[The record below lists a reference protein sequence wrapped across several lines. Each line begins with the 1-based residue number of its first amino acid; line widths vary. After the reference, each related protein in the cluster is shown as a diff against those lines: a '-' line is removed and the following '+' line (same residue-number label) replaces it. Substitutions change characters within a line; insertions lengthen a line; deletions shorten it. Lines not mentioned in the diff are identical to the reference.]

1 MPEQGL
7 HLQLERYDSNTEK
20 CMSTPAVHPIS
31 LFDEVRIQA
40 QVIMPLLR
48 ALRTE
53 LGKDKADALLSQALR
68 GWVRAVYQR
77 IGEQKPGDPR
87 EKWEGVWDELRPRIG
102 DAVEREFIRNDDDA
116 REYNVTRCSYA
127 EFFKALG
134 EPELGAI
141 LLCDFDF
148 HIAEVGAPAV
158 ELTRTQTIMKGA
170 AYCDFRYRFKRG

>member
-1 MPEQGL
+1 M
-7 HLQLERYDSNTEK
+7 QLERYDSNTEK

-31 LFDEVRIQA
+31 LFDEVKIQA

-141 LLCDFDF
+141 LLCDF
-148 HIAEVGAPAV
+148 
-158 ELTRTQTIMKGA
+158 
-170 AYCDFRYRFKRG
+170 RYRFKRG